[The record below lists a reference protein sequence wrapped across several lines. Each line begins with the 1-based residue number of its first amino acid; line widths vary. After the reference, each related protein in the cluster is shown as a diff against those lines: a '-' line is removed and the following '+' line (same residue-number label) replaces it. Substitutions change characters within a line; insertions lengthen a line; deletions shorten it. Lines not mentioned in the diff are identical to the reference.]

1 MLRNNRGK
9 KKVAGSQLE
18 KYKALERTSCLRGQV
33 QGSSVKNRAPPRPA
47 NTGLGPL
54 VLSFLNRFDRRDNL
68 I

>member
-9 KKVAGSQLE
+9 KRWRDRSSKNIKRWNE
-18 KYKALERTSCLRGQV
+18 RGQV